1 MLFSSPA
8 APSAFGIRFRGPA
21 CLGVLWL
28 LATAVGAGAGDWPQW
43 RGPERNGISREAGL
57 RTTWPEGGPP
67 AAWKAT
73 GVGTGYAS
81 VVVAGSRVYTLGRRG
96 QDVFVS
102 ALDAQTGR
110 PVWATRLSSTSRIP
124 ASTPTVDGDR
134 VYALDP
140 DGGLV
145 CLRAASGAILWRK
158 HLVRDFG
165 GQLQSGRGYN
175 ESPLVD
181 GERLIC
187 TPGGPEA
194 LLVALH
200 KQTGAVLWKCRP
212 PALGPAGRDGA
223 GFSSVVITEAAGRR
237 QVVQLVGRGL
247 VGVDA
252 ADGKFL
258 WGYNAIANGTANI
271 PTPVVRGDLI
281 FSANGYNAGS
291 VMLRLTPGGETGVT
305 AQVVYTLSGS
315 RFQNHHGGV
324 VLVGDHL
331 YGGHGSNN
339 GLPTCLEFQTGRIV
353 WKERG
358 VGVGSAAVVCAGGL
372 LYFRYQNGVVA
383 LLQASPEGL
392 TVRGTLQVPGA
403 GGDSWA
409 HPVVAQGKLFL
420 REQDTVWVYDLRLD
434 SGKDAPGRALGAAG
448 RSGRTGTL
456 GAASRALP
464 SRTRAEAAGVRVA
477 RRRGLLAS
485 FAPPVSPRAARL
497 YRFLGP
503 ATRERVLR
511 VAVPG
516 TRLTKNGTLSRSVVD
531 ALKGVGLPVVVELS
545 GTGVSDAGLAQIAG
559 LPGVRGLVLEFCAGI
574 TDAGLQQVARL
585 TELRLLG
592 LAGTPVSEKGLA
604 ALSPLKHL
612 AALDLEV
619 CENVGDAAGEPL
631 GQLSGLR
638 ALVLKKTGFEPQRLT
653 DAGLA
658 PLSRLTALELL
669 DLYGNKITDTGLA
682 ALAPLTALRTL
693 DLSLTP
699 TSDAGLVH
707 LRGLTRLEQVDLLY
721 SEGFAGPR
729 ITDAGLETLL
739 VWKDLRSLNLT
750 GAKLTDAAGV
760 RLSALGK
767 LTTLRLVRTGLTDD
781 GLRALRQALPR
792 CRITP

>member
-1 MLFSSPA
+1 MPSS
-8 APSAFGIRFRGPA
+8 APVVHSARGIRLRGPT
-21 CLGVLWL
+21 CLCIL
-28 LATAVGAGAGDWPQW
+28 LLLTAAVRAGAGDWPQW

-57 RTTWPEGGPP
+57 RTTWPEAGPP
-67 AAWKAT
+67 VAWKAA

-102 ALDAQTGR
+102 ALHAQTGR
-110 PVWATRLSSTSRIP
+110 PVWSTRLGSTSRIP

-158 HLVRDFG
+158 HMVRDFG

-181 GERLIC
+181 GQKLIC

-194 LLVALH
+194 LLVALD

-212 PALGPAGRDGA
+212 PVLGTAGRDGA
-223 GFSSVVITEAAGRR
+223 GFSSAVITEAVGRR
-237 QVVQLVGRGL
+237 QAVQLVGRGL
-247 VGVDA
+247 VGVDV

-271 PTPVVRGDLI
+271 PTPVVRGDLV

-291 VMLRLTPGGETGVT
+291 VLLRLTPGGETGVT
-305 AQVVYTLSGS
+305 AQVVYTLSGT

-324 VLVGDHL
+324 ILVGDHL

-339 GLPTCLEFQTGRIV
+339 GLPTCVEFQTGRIV

-358 VGVGSAAVVCAGGL
+358 VGVGSAAVTYAGGL
-372 LYFRYQNGVVA
+372 FYFRYQNGVVA

-409 HPVVAQGKLFL
+409 HPVVARGRLFL
-420 REQDTVWVYDLRLD
+420 REQDTLWVYDLRLD
-434 SGKDAPGRALGAAG
+434 PGQDAAGRRLGAAE
-448 RSGRTGTL
+448 RSGRTGRR
-456 GAASRALP
+456 GAADRST
-464 SRTRAEAAGVRVA
+464 SRTRAEAAGMRAAQRV
-477 RRRGLLAS
+477 GLFAS
-485 FAPPVSPRAARL
+485 FAPPVSSRAARL
-497 YRFLGP
+497 YHFLGP
-503 ATRERVLR
+503 GTKERALR

-516 TRLTKNGTLSRSVVD
+516 SRLTGNGALPRAVVD
-531 ALKGVGLPVVVELS
+531 VLKGVGLPVVVELS

-559 LPGVRGLVLEFCAGI
+559 LPGVRGLVLEFCTGI

-604 ALSPLKHL
+604 AVSSLKHL

-638 ALVLKKTGFEPQRLT
+638 ALVLKKTGFEPLRLT

-682 ALAPLTALRTL
+682 ALAPLIALRTL

-729 ITDAGLETLL
+729 ITDAGLETFLA
-739 VWKDLRSLNLT
+739 WKDLRSLNLT
-750 GAKLTDAAGV
+750 GAKLTDADGG